1 MDILWIPVGNSVNIV
16 ELNYSHMN
24 KIEILDLESVMMNN
38 ESLKKI
44 LEDGVVTENEI
55 KGQVEKVTTLA
66 EQLEQ
71 ICSEEQ
77 LKMIQSLI
85 AEMNAL
91 YVAYNYNE
99 LLSIR

>member
-1 MDILWIPVGNSVNIV
+1 
-16 ELNYSHMN
+16 MN
-24 KIEILDLESVMMNN
+24 KIDVLDIESIMMNN
-38 ESLKKI
+38 ASLPKI
-44 LEDGVVTENEI
+44 LEDGIVTEEEI
-55 KGQVEKVTTLA
+55 KGQSEKVMQIA
-66 EQLEQ
+66 ERLEN

-77 LKMIQSLI
+77 LKLIQALL

>member
-1 MDILWIPVGNSVNIV
+1 
-16 ELNYSHMN
+16 MN
-24 KIEILDLESVMMNN
+24 KIEILDIESVMMSNA
-38 ESLKKI
+38 SLKKI
-44 LEDGVVTENEI
+44 LEDGVITEEEI
-55 KGQVEKVTTLA
+55 REQSEKVTALA
-66 EQLEQ
+66 QNLEQ
-71 ICSEEQ
+71 ICTEEQ

>member
-1 MDILWIPVGNSVNIV
+1 
-16 ELNYSHMN
+16 MN
-24 KIEILDLESVMMNN
+24 KIDILDLEPIMMNN
-38 ESLKKI
+38 ASLMKI
-44 LEDGVVTENEI
+44 LEDGIVTEEEI
-55 KGQVEKVTTLA
+55 KEQSAKVTALA
-66 EQLEQ
+66 ENLKQ

-99 LLSIR
+99 LLSIK

>member
-1 MDILWIPVGNSVNIV
+1 
-16 ELNYSHMN
+16 MN
-24 KIEILDLESVMMNN
+24 KIDILDLESIMMNN
-38 ESLKKI
+38 TSLRKI
-44 LEDGVVTENEI
+44 LEDGIVTEEEI
-55 KGQVEKVTTLA
+55 KEQSEKVTTIA
-66 EQLEQ
+66 AKLERE
-71 ICSEEQ
+71 CTEEQ

>member
-1 MDILWIPVGNSVNIV
+1 MD
-16 ELNYSHMN
+16 
-24 KIEILDLESVMMNN
+24 KIDILDLEPIMMNN
-38 ESLKKI
+38 ASLMKI
-44 LEDGVVTENEI
+44 LEDGIVTEKEI
-55 KGQVEKVTTLA
+55 KEQSAKVIAIA
-66 EQLEQ
+66 EGLKK

-85 AEMNAL
+85 AEMNTL

>member
-1 MDILWIPVGNSVNIV
+1 
-16 ELNYSHMN
+16 MN
-24 KIEILDLESVMMNN
+24 KIDILDLESVMMNN
-38 ESLKKI
+38 VSLKKI
-44 LEDGVVTENEI
+44 LEDGVITEEEI
-55 KGQVEKVTTLA
+55 REQSEKVTALA
-66 EQLEQ
+66 QNLEQ
-71 ICSEEQ
+71 ICTEEQ

>member
-1 MDILWIPVGNSVNIV
+1 MS
-16 ELNYSHMN
+16 
-24 KIEILDLESVMMNN
+24 KIDILDLESIMMNN
-38 ESLKKI
+38 ASLMKI
-44 LEDGVVTENEI
+44 LEDGIVTEEEI
-55 KGQVEKVTTLA
+55 KEQSEKVTTIA
-66 EQLEQ
+66 AKLEQ
-71 ICSEEQ
+71 ECTEEQ

>member
-1 MDILWIPVGNSVNIV
+1 MS
-16 ELNYSHMN
+16 
-24 KIEILDLESVMMNN
+24 KIDILDLESIMMNN
-38 ESLKKI
+38 SSLMKI
-44 LEDGVVTENEI
+44 LEDGIVTEEEI
-55 KGQVEKVTTLA
+55 KEQSEKVTTIA
-66 EQLEQ
+66 AKLEQ
-71 ICSEEQ
+71 ECNEEQ

>member
-1 MDILWIPVGNSVNIV
+1 
-16 ELNYSHMN
+16 MN
-24 KIEILDLESVMMNN
+24 KIDILDLDPIMMNN
-38 ESLKKI
+38 ASLMKI
-44 LEDGVVTENEI
+44 LEDGIVTEEEI
-55 KGQVEKVTTLA
+55 KEQSAKVTALA
-66 EQLEQ
+66 ENLKQ

-99 LLSIR
+99 LLSIK